1 VGDATKP
8 CFAKRKKERGVLD
21 EEKLKRNPTGLPP
34 HGGLWT
40 WQKKK
45 NRYGLSEE
53 KGNTRS
59 LGNSPRKGP
68 HSILNSSNSFKNMG
82 QNQGVRINDTR
93 KDQIKKC
100 ISDDHRGNSDSWR
113 EYKST
118 VWIPVLNRTR
128 KDSLHEVEGAGSR
141 NVKRQFPKDLN
152 EEMSDTQKGNCG
164 NEHIF
169 YIVFKVKSITV
180 TVCLLLEALLFAS
193 LRLVKQN

>member
-1 VGDATKP
+1 MGDATKP

-21 EEKLKRNPTGLPP
+21 EEKLKRNPLQQDYHPMEDYG
-34 HGGLWT
+34 HG
-40 WQKKK
+40 QKKKK

-53 KGNTRS
+53 KGITRS
-59 LGNSPRKGP
+59 LGTSPRKGP

-93 KDQIKKC
+93 KDQIKKW

-113 EYKST
+113 EYRST

-128 KDSLHEVEGAGSR
+128 KDSLREVEGAGSR

-180 TVCLLLEALLFAS
+180 VNHMF
-193 LRLVKQN
+193 RKVLVF